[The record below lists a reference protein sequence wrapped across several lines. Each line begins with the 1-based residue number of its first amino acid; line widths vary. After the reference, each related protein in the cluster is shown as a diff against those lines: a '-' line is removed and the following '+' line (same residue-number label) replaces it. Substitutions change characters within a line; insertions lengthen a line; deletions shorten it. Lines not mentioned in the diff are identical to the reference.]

1 PRTHPGA
8 GTRPGGQQHGSTLA
22 IGRHHSGATMD
33 QPLNQSWI
41 DSGHGAPPGFGR
53 TDNRRLGN
61 QGTQPIQAVDAG
73 LG

>member
-1 PRTHPGA
+1 
-8 GTRPGGQQHGSTLA
+8 
-22 IGRHHSGATMD
+22 MD